1 MGTVY
6 VLTIDAVER
15 DPFASQVP
23 ARGSLRLYPYVHNTY
38 GSRRKRFAPYSHT
51 ARKTGVCEDRRRVV
65 LSRMYHTIY
74 VYYLLNTLY
83 YIPVHII

>member
-23 ARGSLRLYPYVHNTY
+23 ARGSLRLYTTRMVVE
-38 GSRRKRFAPYSHT
+38 GSALHCIRIPPERQVFAKT
-51 ARKTGVCEDRRRVV
+51 AAEWSFHACTTQYMC
-65 LSRMYHTIY
+65 
-74 VYYLLNTLY
+74 
-83 YIPVHII
+83 IIH